1 MIFKDFPTRI
11 VLSGFAVIGI
21 AVSFI
26 FEANTIQGLNLCWF
40 KALTDLPCPGC
51 GLTRGVCSI
60 SHGDLAGAFAYNPF
74 VYVIYPGL
82 YLVAVYPVI
91 YHFSNEKIRYISDVL
106 MSYSTIVLI
115 LLMTAYNFTRW

>member
-1 MIFKDFPTRI
+1 VIFKDFPTRI

-26 FEANTIQGLNLCWF
+26 FEANTIQGMNLCWF

-60 SHGDLAGAFAYNPF
+60 SHGDLSGAFVYNPF
-74 VYVIYPGL
+74 VYVIYPCL
-82 YLVAVYPVI
+82 YLVAVYPVF
-91 YHFSNEKIRYISDVL
+91 YYFSNEKIRNISDIL
-106 MSYSTIVLI
+106 MSYFTIIVI

>member
-26 FEANTIQGLNLCWF
+26 FEANTIQGMNLCWF

-82 YLVAVYPVI
+82 YLVAVYPVF
-91 YHFSNEKIRYISDVL
+91 YHFSNEKIRHISDVL

>member
-1 MIFKDFPTRI
+1 VIFKDFPTRI

-26 FEANTIQGLNLCWF
+26 FEANTIQGMNLCWF

-60 SHGDLAGAFAYNPF
+60 SHGNFTSAFAYNPF
-74 VYVIYPGL
+74 VFIVYPGL
-82 YLVAVYPVI
+82 YLVAVYPLL
-91 YHFSNEKIRYISDVL
+91 YHLSSEKIRNISDIII
-106 MSYSTIVLI
+106 SYSTIVLI
-115 LLMTAYNFTRW
+115 LAMTAYNFTRW